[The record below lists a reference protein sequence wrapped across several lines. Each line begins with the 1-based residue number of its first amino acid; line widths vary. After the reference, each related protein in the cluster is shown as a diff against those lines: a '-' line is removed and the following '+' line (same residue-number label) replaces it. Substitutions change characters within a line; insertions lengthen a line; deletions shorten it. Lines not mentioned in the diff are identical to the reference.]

1 MTLTRRGLLAAGL
14 AVPLAT
20 AAGAGR
26 AIAAPTAG
34 RGTAAPGAGR
44 VMAAPSGAGRM
55 GAAPTRLTMPAPT
68 GPHLVGTVSLHLAD
82 RNTMASVWYPAAPGA
97 RRHPRALWMP
107 AAPMRGLLGDNG
119 FDPDVATGPLTSGR
133 EGAPALP
140 GRHPVILFSHGA
152 AGHRSEA
159 TVVVQ
164 ELASHG
170 FIVATVD
177 HPHDAYVEFP
187 DGRLAVPDDVST
199 TPWTHA
205 YDILF
210 VLDRLEKIA
219 AGRNPGRLPLPA
231 GLGAALDMR
240 HVGVFGFS
248 KGGTAAAL
256 VMNEDSRVRAGLSF
270 DGLMES
276 GPRPTALDRPFMLM
290 TADFNRADAPAV
302 EEFWQLLRGWRLDVR
317 AKGGLHGA
325 YCDHEWVIPQLVR
338 LMGSGDEEIE
348 SWIGTLDP
356 VRATRIQQAYPLAFF
371 DRHLRGAR
379 SRLLDGPSRAFPE
392 VCFIP

>member
-26 AIAAPTAG
+26 VVAAPA
-34 RGTAAPGAGR
+34 
-44 VMAAPSGAGRM
+44 
-55 GAAPTRLTMPAPT
+55 RLTLPAPT
-68 GPHLVGTVSLHLAD
+68 GPHPVGTVSLHLAD
-82 RNTMASVWYPAAPGA
+82 RDTMAGVWYPAAPGA
-97 RRHPRALWMP
+97 RRHPRAPWMP
-107 AAPMRGLLGDNG
+107 AAPLRALLEDNG
-119 FDPDVATGPLTSGR
+119 FDPGVAAGPLTSGR

-152 AGHRSEA
+152 GGHRSEA

-170 FIVATVD
+170 YVVATVD
-177 HPHDAYVEFP
+177 HPHDSYVEFP
-187 DGRLAVPDDVST
+187 DGRLAVPDDEST

-205 YDILF
+205 DDVLF
-210 VLDRLEKIA
+210 VLDRLEKA
-219 AGRNPGRLPLPA
+219 ATGHLPLPA
-231 GLGAALDMR
+231 GLAAALDLR

-248 KGGTAAAL
+248 KGATAAAL
-256 VMNEDSRVRAGLSF
+256 VMNVDSRVRAGLSF
-270 DGLMES
+270 DGPMES
-276 GPRPTALDRPFMLM
+276 GPRPAALDRPFMLM
-290 TADFNRADAPAV
+290 TADFTRADAPPV
-302 EEFWQLLRGWRLDVR
+302 EEFWRLLRGWRLNVR
-317 AKGGLHGA
+317 AEGGRHGA
-325 YCDHEWVIPQLVR
+325 YCDHESLIPQLAR
-338 LMGSGDEEIE
+338 LMGWTAEELE
-348 SWIGTLDP
+348 GWIGKLDP

-392 VCFIP
+392 VRFLPGH